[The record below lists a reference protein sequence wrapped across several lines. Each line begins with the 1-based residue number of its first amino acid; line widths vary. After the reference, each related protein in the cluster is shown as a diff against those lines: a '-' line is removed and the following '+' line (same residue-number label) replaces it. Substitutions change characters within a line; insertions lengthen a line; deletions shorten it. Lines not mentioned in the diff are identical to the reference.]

1 MYNLK
6 LFDDTLL
13 RFDMDKELNVSN
25 IEICNDDIKLF
36 PENLKEVNGET
47 IKFYILNK
55 LIPKNRAYL
64 ECLLDAVNIEL
75 DDYKAIL
82 DYSFGLSLIDAYW
95 ITRDDKLRYEDFSLF
110 DNEVNKE
117 LSLAVFNGTKITIN
131 STVLS
136 PEFTTNGAI
145 PKCWIKKDDGY
156 YLYKSSTAYLGF
168 SNTGFEPYSEYYSC
182 QLLKQLDMPNIDYD
196 LEMYQGEIVS
206 VCKIFTSK
214 DIAYVPIH
222 LVANIDNLD
231 KAYKWCLE
239 HKLDEAFGNMI
250 LFDALIY
257 NHDRH
262 MGNFGILKDNH
273 TGEILGMAPIFDNGA
288 GLLAYTSL
296 SKFKDLET
304 FEDYYKNN
312 HDFNMSNDWID
323 FRDHVR
329 NYCDDRH
336 LYRLKKLNNFKFTK
350 HDKYNLS
357 DARLEH
363 LNILIDY
370 RIKELIDIL
379 TLEK

>member
-6 LFDDTLL
+6 LFNDTLI

-36 PENLKEVNGET
+36 PENLKDVNSET
-47 IKFYILNK
+47 IKYFILNK
-55 LIPKNRAYL
+55 LVPKNRANL
-64 ECLLDAVNIEL
+64 EYFLSAVNIEL

-82 DYSFGLSLIDAYW
+82 VYYKGLSLIDAYW
-95 ITRDDKLRYEDFSLF
+95 ITMDDGLRYEDFNLF
-110 DNEVNKE
+110 DNEINKE
-117 LSLAVFNGTKITIN
+117 LALSVFNGTKSN
-131 STVLS
+131 VDKVLS

-168 SNTGFEPYSEYYSC
+168 SNTGFEPYSVYYSC
-182 QLLKQLDMPNIDYD
+182 QLLKQLNMPHIDYD
-196 LEMYQGEIVS
+196 LEMYQDELVS

-214 DIAYVPIH
+214 DITYVPMH
-222 LVANIDNLD
+222 LVDNIDDVDN
-231 KAYKWCLE
+231 AYNWYLE
-239 HKLDEAFGNMI
+239 HNLDEAFGNMI

-262 MGNFGILKDNH
+262 LGNFGILKDNH

-288 GLLAYTSL
+288 GLLAYISL
-296 SKFKDLET
+296 SKLKDLDT
-304 FEDYYKNN
+304 FEDYCKNN
-312 HDFNMSNDWID
+312 NDFNKAYDWVD

-329 NYCDDRH
+329 KYCDDRQ
-336 LYRLKKLNNFKFTK
+336 LNRLKKLNDFKFTK
-350 HDKYNLS
+350 HDKFNLS
-357 DARLEH
+357 DARLEY

-370 RIKELIDIL
+370 RIKELMSL
-379 TLEK
+379 F

>member
-6 LFDDTLL
+6 LFNDTLI

-36 PENLKEVNGET
+36 PENLKDVNSET
-47 IKFYILNK
+47 IKYFILNK
-55 LIPKNRAYL
+55 LVPKNRANL
-64 ECLLDAVNIEL
+64 EYFLSAVNIEL

-82 DYSFGLSLIDAYW
+82 VYSKGLSLIDAYW
-95 ITRDDKLRYEDFSLF
+95 ITMDDGLRYEDFNLF
-110 DNEVNKE
+110 DNEINKE
-117 LSLAVFNGTKITIN
+117 LALSVFNGTKSN
-131 STVLS
+131 VDKVLS

-182 QLLKQLDMPNIDYD
+182 QLLKQLNMPHIDYD
-196 LEMYQGEIVS
+196 LEMYQDELVS

-214 DIAYVPIH
+214 DITYVPMH
-222 LVANIDNLD
+222 LVDNIDDVDN
-231 KAYKWCLE
+231 AYNWYLE
-239 HKLDEAFGNMI
+239 HNLDEAFGNMI

-262 MGNFGILKDNH
+262 LGNFGILKDNH

-288 GLLAYTSL
+288 GLLAYISL
-296 SKFKDLET
+296 SKLKDLDT
-304 FEDYYKNN
+304 FEDYCKNN
-312 HDFNMSNDWID
+312 NDFNKAYDWVD

-329 NYCDDRH
+329 KYCDDRQ
-336 LYRLKKLNNFKFTK
+336 LNRLKKLNDFKFTK
-350 HDKYNLS
+350 HDKFNLS
-357 DARLEH
+357 DARLEY

-370 RIKELIDIL
+370 RIKELMSL
-379 TLEK
+379 F

>member
-1 MYNLK
+1 MYNLN
-6 LFDDTLL
+6 LFNDTLI

-36 PENLKEVNGET
+36 PENLKDVNSET
-47 IKFYILNK
+47 IKYFILNK
-55 LIPKNRAYL
+55 LVPKNRANL
-64 ECLLDAVNIEL
+64 EYFLSAVNIEL

-82 DYSFGLSLIDAYW
+82 DYSKGLSLIDAYW
-95 ITRDDKLRYEDFSLF
+95 IAMDDGLRYEDFNLF
-110 DNEVNKE
+110 DNEINKE
-117 LSLAVFNGTKITIN
+117 LALSVFNGTKSN
-131 STVLS
+131 VNKVLS

-168 SNTGFEPYSEYYSC
+168 ANTGNEPYSEYYAC
-182 QLLKQLDMPNIDYD
+182 QLLKALNIPHIDYD
-196 LEMYQGEIVS
+196 LEMYRDELVS

-222 LVANIDNLD
+222 LVANIDDLD
-231 KAYKWCLE
+231 KAYNWCLE
-239 HKLDEAFGNMI
+239 HNLEEAFGDMI

-262 MGNFGILKDNH
+262 LGNFGVIKDNH
-273 TGEILGMAPIFDNGA
+273 TGDILGMAPIFDNGA

-296 SKFKDLET
+296 SKFKDLAI

-312 HDFNMSNDWID
+312 NDFNMSNYWID
-323 FRDHVR
+323 FRDLVKK
-329 NYCDDRH
+329 YCTDKQ
-336 LYRLKKLNNFKFTK
+336 LVKLKKLDNFKFTK
-350 HDKYNLS
+350 HPRYNLLEG
-357 DARLEH
+357 RLEY

-370 RIKELIDIL
+370 RIKELMSIF
-379 TLEK
+379 